1 MNVLRLKELQIA
13 RLRLPGD
20 FPRRVEE
27 EKGKDR
33 VRSIRAHGLIHPP
46 MVRVETQEVITGV
59 FDIAAMVAAGETKVR
74 CQLVECTDEEL
85 QILREQEVLQRK
97 RLSPEERHA
106 AVDRYTLLLER
117 QEERRIVEERIRD
130 PEANSKLFRRPKTAA
145 RERLAETLG
154 VSVDAVKQ
162 RELRARK
169 RLREIG
175 PFDGPEEAFKRFGME
190 LTEEFEDRLMAAKAG
205 LRKITNALEVA
216 QRAMGALKKA
226 KLDLPETRTKRL
238 QAMIDEAV
246 KWSKACKPVGLCPY
260 CKGIPE
266 VCNKCLSCN
275 GSAVLFGNQVEGI
288 LPELKNKESP
298 VVYVQGE
305 GFKPIGAFAT
315 NGNGAD
321 VRLVEKEEAN
331 GTSEQGTTV
340 EPGIVDEHAADVG
353 PEPAPEEDPWGLDA
367 APGEREGGPSD
378 EA

>member
-33 VRSIRAHGLIHPP
+33 VRSIREHGLIHPP

-74 CQLVECTDEEL
+74 CQLVECTDDEL
-85 QILREQEVLQRK
+85 QILREQEVLQQK

-130 PEANSKLFRRPKTAA
+130 PEANGLLFRRPKTAA
-145 RERLAETLG
+145 RERLAEVLG

-288 LPELKNKESP
+288 LPELKNKENP

-315 NGNGAD
+315 SGNGAD
-321 VRLVEKEEAN
+321 VRLVEKEEADDRRRETN
-331 GTSEQGTTV
+331 GAHEAAERELANDSGGSE
-340 EPGIVDEHAADVG
+340 PI
-353 PEPAPEEDPWGLDA
+353 EEDPWGI
-367 APGEREGGPSD
+367 GSREGDAG
-378 EA
+378 ETA